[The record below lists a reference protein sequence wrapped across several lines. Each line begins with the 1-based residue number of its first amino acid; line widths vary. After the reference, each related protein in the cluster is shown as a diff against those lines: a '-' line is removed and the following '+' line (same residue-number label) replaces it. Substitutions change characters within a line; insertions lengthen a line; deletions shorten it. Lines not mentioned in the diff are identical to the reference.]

1 MKVRATQR
9 GQFGHVREI
18 GDEFEVPE
26 GLTGSWFVP
35 VEAAPEPAE
44 DATARRGPGRPPKS

>member
-9 GQFGHVREI
+9 GQYGHVREI

-26 GLTGSWFVP
+26 GTKGSWFEP
-35 VEAAPEPAE
+35 VQTESEPSAE
-44 DATARRGPGRPPKS
+44 FRRGPGRPPKS

>member
-9 GQFGHVREI
+9 GQYGCVREV

-26 GLTGSWFVP
+26 GLTGSWFEPVDDPVP
-35 VEAAPEPAE
+35 ERLADDAP
-44 DATARRGPGRPPKS
+44 RRGRPPKS